1 MRQLVDAEPS
11 ARPAGALGI
20 VEDEIIRTDVAVDEV
35 MRRAAQSL
43 VETRSVR
50 LGRPLGLPLPP
61 INDVHLEQPV
71 ADEQRRRDAG
81 LDGFL
86 VLATDDEAVDDGVHV
101 VDVGCLE
108 GGFFRKVDALSVN
121 DQAAAALLADLGE
134 DEVEVLA
141 VDLEDWR
148 PQLDLGALGQRQNRL
163 ENLARGTARRG
174 LTTSWAMGLPD
185 GSEQQVEVTR
195 DVGHRPDRRARVV
208 GEGFLLDRN
217 DRRQPEDEVDIGLGD
232 MRDEALRKRGERLH
246 VAALALGVDGVER
259 QARLA

>member
-50 LGRPLGLPLPP
+50 LVRPFGLPLRP
-61 INDVHLEQPV
+61 INDVHLQQPV
-71 ADEQRRRDAG
+71 TDEQRRRDAG

-86 VLATDDEAVDDGVHV
+86 VPAADDEAVDDGVHV
-101 VDVGCLE
+101 ANVGCLE

-141 VDLEDWR
+141 VDLEDRR

-174 LTTSWAMGLPD
+174 LATSRAMGLPD